1 MAAVELTE
9 EKQATV
15 SVQASRAISGP
26 LTPVTKGVSRSL
38 ADRPRRWSGGIRR
51 RTVQIPKLT
60 VWLLSA
66 SDGLA
71 TDRELV
77 KAMSAGEMIGHDD
90 RMTAPRIPRYH
101 DLMWPALQATKELG
115 GSATVGEM
123 NERAMKSAG
132 VTEEQQA
139 VPHKDGRMSEVEY
152 RLHWART
159 HLKGIGAL
167 ENSAR
172 GVWAVTDR
180 GRSLSE
186 PEMLAANRAWR
197 EFLRKGRL
205 AQRILREA
213 GFVNVAVMGKSGDGG
228 MDGMGTYRLS
238 LVSFPVY
245 FQCKRYKGT
254 VSSGA
259 VRDFRGA
266 MAGRG
271 EKGLLITTGSFTRDA
286 QAEATRDGA
295 PPVELI
301 DGDRLCDL
309 LKDYRLGI
317 EVRQRVEEDV
327 TVNTGFFDEYQ

>member
-1 MAAVELTE
+1 MAKKPPGSDATE
-9 EKQATV
+9 H
-15 SVQASRAISGP
+15 ASR
-26 LTPVTKGVSRSL
+26 VSAL
-38 ADRPRRWSGGIRR
+38 
-51 RTVQIPKLT
+51 
-60 VWLLSA
+60 
-66 SDGLA
+66 
-71 TDRELV
+71 
-77 KAMSAGEMIGHDD
+77 
-90 RMTAPRIPRYH
+90 RIPQYN

-115 GSATVGEM
+115 GSATVSEM
-123 NERAMKSAG
+123 NERVMASAG

-139 VPHKDGRMSEVEY
+139 VPHGEDGRVSEVEY

-167 ENSAR
+167 ENSKR

-180 GRSLSE
+180 GRSMSE
-186 PEMLAANRAWR
+186 PEMQAASKARRESLREQRLARRRARAAEAEAVGEEGGEDGGQEDGWQDQLIAR
-197 EFLRKGRL
+197 LLQLPPDGFERL

-213 GFVNVAVMGKSGDGG
+213 GFTNVAVTGRAGDGG
-228 MDGMGTYRLS
+228 IDGMGTYRLS

-245 FQCKRYKGT
+245 FQCKRYKGGVT
-254 VSSGA
+254 AGA

-309 LKDYRLGI
+309 LKEYGLGVEI
-317 EVRQRVEEDV
+317 HQRVEEDV
-327 TVNTGFFDEYQ
+327 IVQPGFFDEFQR

>member
-1 MAAVELTE
+1 
-9 EKQATV
+9 
-15 SVQASRAISGP
+15 
-26 LTPVTKGVSRSL
+26 
-38 ADRPRRWSGGIRR
+38 
-51 RTVQIPKLT
+51 
-60 VWLLSA
+60 
-66 SDGLA
+66 
-71 TDRELV
+71 
-77 KAMSAGEMIGHDD
+77 
-90 RMTAPRIPRYH
+90 MTTLRIPQYH
-101 DLMWPALQATKELG
+101 ELMWPALQATKDLG

-123 NERAMKSAG
+123 NERAIKSAG
-132 VTEEQQA
+132 ISEEQQA
-139 VPHKDGRMSEVEY
+139 VPHGEAGRMSEVEY

-180 GRSLSE
+180 GRSMSE
-186 PEMLAANRAWR
+186 PEMRTATKAWR
-197 EFLRKGRL
+197 DSFRERRLARRNSDAAGAEGEDEEGAEGSWKDQLIARLLQLPPDGFERL

-213 GFVNVAVMGKSGDGG
+213 GFVNVTVTGKSGDGG
-228 MDGMGTYRLS
+228 IDGAGTYRLS

-245 FQCKRYKGT
+245 FQCKRYKGAVT
-254 VSSGA
+254 PGA

-309 LKDYRLGI
+309 LREFRLGI

-327 TVNTGFFDEYQ
+327 VVDPGFFDEYQ

>member
-1 MAAVELTE
+1 
-9 EKQATV
+9 
-15 SVQASRAISGP
+15 
-26 LTPVTKGVSRSL
+26 VTAL
-38 ADRPRRWSGGIRR
+38 
-51 RTVQIPKLT
+51 
-60 VWLLSA
+60 
-66 SDGLA
+66 
-71 TDRELV
+71 
-77 KAMSAGEMIGHDD
+77 
-90 RMTAPRIPRYH
+90 RIPQYH
-101 DLMWPALQATKELG
+101 ELMWPALQATKELG

-123 NERAMKSAG
+123 NERAIKSAG
-132 VTEEQQA
+132 ISEEQQA
-139 VPHKDGRMSEVEY
+139 VPHGEDGRMSEVEY

-180 GRSLSE
+180 GRSISE
-186 PEMLAANRAWR
+186 PEMRTATKAWR
-197 EFLRKGRL
+197 DSFRERRLARRKSDAAGAEGEGEEAEEGGWKDQLIARLLQLPPDGFERL

-213 GFVNVAVMGKSGDGG
+213 GFVNVTVTGKSGDGG
-228 MDGMGTYRLS
+228 IDGAGTYRLS

-245 FQCKRYKGT
+245 FQCKRYKGAVT
-254 VSSGA
+254 PGA

-309 LKDYRLGI
+309 LREFRLGI
-317 EVRQRVEEDV
+317 EVHQRVEEDV
-327 TVNTGFFDEYQ
+327 VVDPGFFDEYQ